1 MYILLYIYTYTYIY
15 KYILFTLTGINLSF
29 VTPSK
34 GRLKISS
41 IRAKLVK
48 DSHGLILDAKKKN
61 EGGCM
66 PPIWVLALKG
76 LCCNK
81 FDV

>member
-1 MYILLYIYTYTYIY
+1 MYILLYIYLYIY
-15 KYILFTLTGINLSF
+15 ITLTGIKLSF